1 MINRFIAILTLILL
15 SSFINKLHS
24 QDLALKD
31 LFLLQSKNFEY
42 VNDFLLK
49 KGWELHE
56 AKVQDEALFYDYQ
69 KSVSWSL
76 NKNSWSEKAE
86 GWFYLFIYDGYD
98 NAVRLQTT
106 MSNFNSLKNQAK
118 ARFKLV
124 DSKVGDNEVE
134 TIYEMGPVRIVFT
147 IQKEKEDEYDYDLA
161 TYYLVEIYN
170 YKDVK
175 EKLEKI
181 LAIQL
186 LEEQYN
192 SYISSADSSLD
203 LKNYDLAK
211 YYYQEAIKISP
222 DRDYPHNKIADIVI
236 IEEKIALDKKYN
248 DFIDQA
254 DLELSKKNYTSALSY
269 YQSASKVYPEK
280 TYPKDKIKEINKIQ
294 DFLTERKVKIYDY
307 EEIDNSGYKKF
318 EQDLT
323 YLIKNEFKDKDIDFN
338 LIADFTFSVDT
349 LAKSKFS
356 SKIISSSDEKLSNNV
371 VAIAKNKSLQPVSKY
386 GYRIN
391 VSSTIRINI
400 SMENNIVSVKKNNVE
415 TRIDGDKQQYSN
427 DVNRLISSKPIGKYK
442 LSIQK
447 KEVNGSDFSNNKIV
461 NYKIIGGPSNAFL
474 SLLVPGLGVKNVT
487 GGSENGYKRTLWAY
501 GLIASGFGCKYLS
514 NMEYDLYHDATD
526 QTSMDEHYENANFYH
541 HSYYVLVGAGA
552 LVWLYDVVW
561 VANKGF
567 QNRKNTRSFRQQ
579 FSLNY
584 NHYNN
589 GLCFNY
595 SIKF

>member
-1 MINRFIAILTLILL
+1 MINRFIAILTIILL
-15 SSFINKLHS
+15 SSSINKLYS

-42 VNDFLLK
+42 VNDFLLN
-49 KGWELHE
+49 KGWELHK
-56 AKVQDEALFYDYQ
+56 AKVKDEALFYDYQ
-69 KSVSWSL
+69 RSVSWSL

-106 MSNFNSLKNQAK
+106 MSSFNSIKNQAK
-118 ARFKLV
+118 SRFKLV

-147 IQKEKEDEYDYDLA
+147 IQKEKEDEYDYDLT
-161 TYYLVEIYN
+161 TYYSVEIYN

-175 EKLEKI
+175 EKLQKI
-181 LAIQL
+181 QEIQL

-203 LKNYDLAK
+203 IKNYELAK
-211 YYYQEAIKISP
+211 YYYQEAIKIYP
-222 DRDYPHNKIADIVI
+222 DRNYSHNKIADIVI

-248 DFIDQA
+248 DYIDQA
-254 DLELSKKNYTSALSY
+254 DLELIKKNYSGALSY

-280 TYPKDKIKEINKIQ
+280 SYPKEKIKEINKIQ
-294 DFLTERKVKIYDY
+294 DFLSERKVKIYDY

-323 YLIKNEFKDKDIDFN
+323 YLIKNEFKDKDVDFN
-338 LIADFTFSVDT
+338 LIADFSFSVDT
-349 LAKSKFS
+349 LGKLNFT
-356 SKIISSSDEKLSNNV
+356 SKIISSSDDKLANNV
-371 VAIAKNKSLQPVSKY
+371 VTIAKNKSLQPVSKY

-415 TRIDGDKQQYSN
+415 TRIDGDKQQYSS

-447 KEVNGSDFSNNKIV
+447 KEVNGIDFSNNKIV
-461 NYKIIGGPSNAFL
+461 NYKTIGGPSNAFL

-567 QNRKNTRSFRQQ
+567 QNRKNTRSYRQQ

-595 SIKF
+595 LIKF